1 MLCHNYNLK
10 RLKDVC
16 AKYGSSNIH
25 AEWMRAECLV
35 IFGSLI
41 PDVSTDELIEKF
53 AMETLSDY
61 LARARSNRTKAIEGT
76 YRPE

>member
-1 MLCHNYNLK
+1 LLCHDYKLK

-16 AKYGSSNIH
+16 AKYGSSNI
-25 AEWMRAECLV
+25 RAECLV

-41 PDVSTDELIEKF
+41 PDISTDELIEEF
-53 AMETLSDY
+53 AMETLLDY